1 LLTDP
6 ADLEREV
13 AVRRQLAQLMPRNP
27 AVSDGL
33 VAALAKAGHAS
44 DAAQVL
50 EQRMRSAGGDRFS
63 LGLRLA
69 EMREASGDDDGAA
82 RVLAELREQV
92 TIAGER
98 RRALWSR
105 TLEVARKRGQLT
117 QLATDLSQHP
127 GAIEWDVLSHVR
139 DELGDPEGALAA
151 ARRAIAA
158 DPRNPDVRRWAVSLL
173 DRLGQQDAAIA
184 ETEMLA
190 RLAPRD
196 VRFAVE
202 VIDRHFRRGPAAGGE
217 AALDRSLAHF
227 TNDARALA
235 ELAQVA
241 SRWSEDQRAIVAWQR
256 LRRISPGDETA
267 IVGLGEMYFQRG
279 KKESALRTW
288 RELLHPV
295 AGQKAGKVQGYL
307 RFADVLMEHDLF
319 DEATAA
325 ANASLNLQPDQASP
339 HRSLAQILERRRK
352 TDAAMQEWEKVLELS
367 PGPERAGARYEARSR
382 IVALAARD
390 GRGRLVQR
398 VAKLEEQ
405 ARQHPQDRELA
416 IFLAEAQQRSGNV
429 AAAIATLRKVIEG
442 DQSLAA
448 ARDGQ
453 ADVIVNLVRLL
464 RQTKQLDEALT
475 WLQRLATEHP
485 QRAKEAQIQ
494 MADIEL
500 ARYDDGRAM
509 AHAEAATRLGPGD
522 SQALARIGEIEER
535 AGHDEQAL
543 ATYRRAT
550 GENGS
555 PSATLGLARLL
566 QRRGSSK
573 DAAQVLRDILRSA
586 TEEDAVLDAGHR
598 ALDLEEYLGTRED
611 FERAVAILAVS
622 GHDGAIYRRLFV
634 DVLRR
639 LVPAVYRSSWDG
651 GNRSGDR
658 TRMAQQGLRPL
669 LEMIAESETNPDPA
683 LVELLGMLGN
693 PDAAPVLARIAIEPP
708 ESAKPASGAAPAVR
722 PGPPP
727 VGEAQMAAAI
737 ALGRL
742 RDERGRTV
750 LEQLS
755 TTHDPG
761 FRAAVLWALGRI
773 ANLQSADV
781 FTKALGDA
789 NEDVVALAC
798 LGLGRLH
805 EARFSPVL
813 ANLIKEPSRPPQVR
827 RAAILALGLSGEH
840 GAGTLLLSMMDSG
853 VPELA
858 SAAATAIGTI
868 GDQRAVAPLLERYL
882 LGGVRAQAGRAPEL
896 LALERFVGGSSADD
910 DGRTIDGNHVNV
922 EAILNTFS
930 PPAGASPDLSS
941 LWIDRRME
949 IARLV
954 SKALAGT
961 REQKLGALGLLD
973 TREDGI
979 GLGPLAPRQQEASKA
994 PLAEGMA
1001 AIAAAIKDAI
1011 QQLAADSDPEVRAS
1025 ALRIETKIGAPDVL
1039 PIQILAVAGAADR
1052 LPAALTVEPASDATR
1067 RAIQRRPELAQAIVR
1082 TVAPLLGAPAWQAR
1096 WAAVQVL
1103 GAAGPPG
1110 QALLKTAL
1118 DDRNPLVR
1126 AAASLALD
1134 RIRSPD
1140 RPSKSAGNQVV
1151 EP

>member
-1 LLTDP
+1 MIAQAAHAFAADPDDPVHAARLRRAAGRQALSKLLPEFQQRAESAPPQYASLEAYGRLLQLCGRPAEAAAWFTRAAQLRPTLVAPVAARAAALKATGDRGGAVAAYTAALELATKPAEQRLILESLLPLLTDA

-27 AVSDGL
+27 VVSDGL
-33 VAALAKAGHAS
+33 VAALAKAGHAG
-44 DAAQVL
+44 DAAQIL
-50 EQRMRSAGGDRFS
+50 EQRMRSGGGDRFS

-69 EMREASGDDDGAA
+69 EMREAAGDDDGAA
-82 RVLAELREQV
+82 RVLAELHEGKA
-92 TIAGER
+92 IAGER

-105 TLEVARKRGQLT
+105 TLEVARKRGRLT
-117 QLATDLSQHP
+117 QLASDLSQHP

-139 DELGDPEGALAA
+139 DELGDPEGALTA
-151 ARRAIAA
+151 ARRATAA
-158 DPRNPDVRRWAVSLL
+158 DPRNPDVRRWEVSLL

-184 ETEMLA
+184 ETETLA

-196 VRFAVE
+196 VRLAID
-202 VIDRHFRRGPAAGGE
+202 VIDRHFRRGPTAAGE

-227 TNDARALA
+227 TSDARALA

-256 LRRISPGDETA
+256 LRRISPGDEAA

-295 AGQKAGKVQGYL
+295 PGQKAGKVQGYL
-307 RFADVLMEHDLF
+307 RLADVLMEHDLF

-325 ANASLNLQPDQASP
+325 ANAALNLEPDQASP

-367 PGPERAGARYEARSR
+367 PGAERTGARYEARSR
-382 IVALAARD
+382 IIALAARD

-429 AAAIATLRKVIEG
+429 AAAIATLRKVVEA
-442 DQSLAA
+442 DQKLAS
-448 ARDGQ
+448 AREGQ

-464 RQTKQLDEALT
+464 RQTKQLDEALA
-475 WLQRLATEHP
+475 WLQRLAAEHP

-500 ARYDDGRAM
+500 VRYDDGQAM

-555 PSATLGLARLL
+555 PAAALGLARLL
-566 QRRGSSK
+566 QRRGSSGE
-573 DAAQVLRDILRSA
+573 AAQVLRNVLRSA
-586 TEEDAVLDAGHR
+586 TEEDVVLDAGHR
-598 ALDLEEYLGTRED
+598 ALDLEEYLGARED

-622 GHDGAIYRRLFV
+622 GHEGAIYRRLFV

-639 LVPAVYRSSWDG
+639 LVPAFYRSSWDG
-651 GNRSGDR
+651 GSRPGDR

-669 LEMIAESETNPDPA
+669 LEMIAESEASPDPA

-708 ESAKPASGAAPAVR
+708 ESVKAAPGTAPALR
-722 PGPPP
+722 TGQPP
-727 VGEAQMAAAI
+727 VSEAQMAAVI

-742 RDERGRTV
+742 RDERGRAV

-755 TTHDPG
+755 ATHDPG
-761 FRAAVLWALGRI
+761 LRTAVFWALGRI
-773 ANLQSADV
+773 AHLQSADV
-781 FTKALGDA
+781 FIKALGDA

-798 LGLGRLH
+798 LGLGRMH
-805 EARFSPVL
+805 DARFAPTL
-813 ANLIKEPSRPPQVR
+813 ANLIKEPARPPQVR
-827 RAAILALGLSGEH
+827 RAAILAVGLSGEH
-840 GAGTLLLSMMDSG
+840 STTTL
-853 VPELA
+853 
-858 SAAATAIGTI
+858 
-868 GDQRAVAPLLERYL
+868 
-882 LGGVRAQAGRAPEL
+882 
-896 LALERFVGGSSADD
+896 
-910 DGRTIDGNHVNV
+910 
-922 EAILNTFS
+922 
-930 PPAGASPDLSS
+930 
-941 LWIDRRME
+941 
-949 IARLV
+949 
-954 SKALAGT
+954 
-961 REQKLGALGLLD
+961 
-973 TREDGI
+973 
-979 GLGPLAPRQQEASKA
+979 
-994 PLAEGMA
+994 
-1001 AIAAAIKDAI
+1001 
-1011 QQLAADSDPEVRAS
+1011 
-1025 ALRIETKIGAPDVL
+1025 
-1039 PIQILAVAGAADR
+1039 
-1052 LPAALTVEPASDATR
+1052 
-1067 RAIQRRPELAQAIVR
+1067 
-1082 TVAPLLGAPAWQAR
+1082 
-1096 WAAVQVL
+1096 
-1103 GAAGPPG
+1103 
-1110 QALLKTAL
+1110 
-1118 DDRNPLVR
+1118 
-1126 AAASLALD
+1126 
-1134 RIRSPD
+1134 
-1140 RPSKSAGNQVV
+1140 
-1151 EP
+1151 